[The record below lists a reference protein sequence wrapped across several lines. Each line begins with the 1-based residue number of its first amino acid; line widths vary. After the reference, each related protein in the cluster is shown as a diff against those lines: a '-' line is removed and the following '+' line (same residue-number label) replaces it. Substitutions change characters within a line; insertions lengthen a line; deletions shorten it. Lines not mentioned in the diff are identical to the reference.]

1 MKRIL
6 FILTIFFGLFC
17 SGCAQNAQ
25 YTSLSNQEFAKVI
38 KQKKVQVVD
47 VRSLSEF
54 SSGHLRKAVNIDVN
68 CKDFD
73 NRIEKL
79 NKKKP
84 VAVYCRSGR
93 RSKIAAQK
101 LSSKGFKVYELD
113 KGIQQWDGKIVK

>member
-1 MKRIL
+1 MKKLLLIL
-6 FILTIFFGLFC
+6 VVFFGFLGCGC
-17 SGCAQNAQ
+17 SQNVK
-25 YTSLSNQEFAKVI
+25 YTSMTNSEFAKVI
-38 KQKKVQVVD
+38 KQKKTQVVD

-101 LSSKGFKVYELD
+101 LSDKGFTVYELD
-113 KGIQQWDGKIVK
+113 KGIQQWDGEIVH